1 VGDGIFLLN
10 CCIKAYKLRPCFAA
24 RIGEEQMISIKKR
37 KKITA
42 GNE

>member
-1 VGDGIFLLN
+1 MAFFLN

-37 KKITA
+37 EKKITA